1 MTMVIGSNGTSAR
14 RGAVSILARHPII
27 EVTAMRKAAS
37 ALLLPLL
44 LSAGGQAAAQ
54 VHVDDCRIDS
64 RYDFHLTERS
74 VVLLD
79 KGGSPHTVL
88 MRQGQLFVDD
98 RWVEVSAADARRL
111 ADYEREARAA
121 MPLAAN
127 IAREAT
133 AIAFDALAEVAAGFG
148 SDPETSRRRLAEARA
163 VLDAELA
170 KAVGPT
176 RFDRSNLGRAI
187 GEAVAKVVPSLVGDI
202 VGGALRAAFSGDAS
216 RLQRL
221 ENLDAQI
228 EALVEPRA
236 RALEAEAQA
245 LCRRMEALDAI
256 DEALEYR
263 LPDGSRL
270 DLLEVRAGKGRR

>member
-1 MTMVIGSNGTSAR
+1 MRTSTGT
-14 RGAVSILARHPII
+14 LLL
-27 EVTAMRKAAS
+27 
-37 ALLLPLL
+37 ALLLF
-44 LSAGGQAAAQ
+44 AGGDAVAQ
-54 VHVDDCRIDS
+54 VHVDDCSVDS
-64 RYDFHLTERS
+64 DYDFHLTERS

-79 KGGSPHTVL
+79 EDGAPHTVL
-88 MRQGQLFVDD
+88 MRQGRLFIDD
-98 RWVEVSAADARRL
+98 RWVAVSAADARRL

-148 SDPETSRRRLAEARA
+148 SDPEASRKRLEDARV

-176 RFDRSNLGRAI
+176 RFDRGNLGDAI
-187 GEAVAKVVPSLVGDI
+187 GAAVAKVVPHLVGDI
-202 VGGALRAAFSGDAS
+202 VGGALRAAFSGDAA

-221 ENLDAQI
+221 ENLDARI

-236 RALEAEAQA
+236 RALDADAQA

-256 DEALEYR
+256 DEALEFR
-263 LPDGSRL
+263 LPDGRRL
-270 DLLEVRAGKGRR
+270 DLLDVRASKGTR

>member
-1 MTMVIGSNGTSAR
+1 
-14 RGAVSILARHPII
+14 
-27 EVTAMRKAAS
+27 MRKS
-37 ALLLPLL
+37 TGTLLLPLL
-44 LSAGGQAAAQ
+44 LFAAGDAVAQ
-54 VHVDDCRIDS
+54 VHVDDCSVDS
-64 RYDFHLTERS
+64 DYDFHLTGRS

-79 KGGSPHTVL
+79 QDGSPHTVL
-88 MRQGQLFVDD
+88 MRQGQLFIDD
-98 RWVEVSAADARRL
+98 RWVAVSPADAGRL
-111 ADYEREARAA
+111 ADYERQARAA
-121 MPLAAN
+121 MPLAAD

-148 SDPETSRRRLAEARA
+148 SDPEASRKRLEEARV

-176 RFDRSNLGRAI
+176 RFDRDNLGDAI
-187 GEAVAKVVPSLVGDI
+187 GEAVAKVVPHLIGDI
-202 VGGALRAAFSGDAS
+202 VGGAMRAAFSGDAA
-216 RLQRL
+216 RFQRL

-236 RALEAEAQA
+236 RALEADAQA

-256 DEALEYR
+256 DEALEFR

-270 DLLEVRAGKGRR
+270 DLLEVRAPKGTR

>member
-1 MTMVIGSNGTSAR
+1 MVIAPNGTSGRTDA
-14 RGAVSILARHPII
+14 APILVAASTI
-27 EVTAMRKAAS
+27 EGTAMRKTTCT
-37 ALLLPLL
+37 LLLPLL
-44 LSAGGQAAAQ
+44 LFAGGEAGAQ
-54 VHVDDCRIDS
+54 VHVDDCNVDS
-64 RYDFHLTERS
+64 DYDFHLTERS

-79 KGGSPHTVL
+79 KRGSPHTVL
-88 MRQGQLFVDD
+88 MRQGRLFVDD

-111 ADYEREARAA
+111 ADYERQARAA

-148 SDPETSRRRLAEARA
+148 SDPEASRRRLADARQ

-176 RFDRSNLGRAI
+176 RFDRSNLGNAI

-202 VGGALRAAFSGDAS
+202 VGGALRAAFSGDAA

-236 RALEAEAQA
+236 RALEADAQA

-256 DEALEYR
+256 DEALDYR
-263 LPDGSRL
+263 LPDGGRL
-270 DLLEVRAGKGRR
+270 DLLEVSAAKGGRKR

>member
-1 MTMVIGSNGTSAR
+1 
-14 RGAVSILARHPII
+14 
-27 EVTAMRKAAS
+27 MRKTTCT
-37 ALLLPLL
+37 LLLPLL
-44 LSAGGQAAAQ
+44 LVVAGAAGAQ
-54 VHVDDCRIDS
+54 VHVDDCSVDS
-64 RYDFHLTERS
+64 DYDFHLTGRS

-79 KGGSPHTVL
+79 RNGSPHTVL
-88 MRQGQLFVDD
+88 MRQGRLFVDD

-111 ADYEREARAA
+111 ADYERQARAA
-121 MPLAAN
+121 MPLAAD

-148 SDPETSRRRLAEARA
+148 SDPDASRKRLAETRQ

-170 KAVGPT
+170 KSVGPT
-176 RFDRSNLGRAI
+176 RFDRENLGDAI

-202 VGGALRAAFSGDAS
+202 VGGALRAAFSGDAA

-228 EALVEPRA
+228 EALVEPRT
-236 RALEAEAQA
+236 RALEADARA

-256 DEALEYR
+256 DEALDYR

-270 DLLEVRAGKGRR
+270 DLLEVRAPKGAR